1 MDINVKDLKKNAFR
15 YSKVRGETASRIRI
29 TGGKINAKVMR
40 QVAEIA
46 EEYGD
51 GTIFITNRQ
60 GIELLGIPME
70 KMDEVNQKL
79 QPNGQSSSPGQAT
92 IFLVPE
98 KNSVRLAAMI
108 QLLLP
113 EK

>member
-60 GIELLGIPME
+60 GIELLEILWP
-70 KMDEVNQKL
+70 
-79 QPNGQSSSPGQAT
+79 
-92 IFLVPE
+92 VPE